1 MLMRRIIKGDLRRK
15 SRLHDF
21 AGNRVTLA
29 ELPWLPR
36 SAWSTLMK
44 KFGHWERLPWL
55 SFRVIRRLEQILTLD
70 SKVLEFGSGNSSLWL
85 AERCG
90 LLVTIDNDPEWYR
103 WLAPK
108 LRVENV
114 EARLRAERDD
124 YLNISDYPDG
134 FFDLVIVDGRW
145 RDLSVER
152 ALRKVRPGGYI
163 YFDNADVQDDEHQ
176 RARGLLLAA
185 CPEAEVLIG
194 FTTFQ
199 VMVSQGLLARIG

>member
-1 MLMRRIIKGDLRRK
+1 MLKRIIKGDLRRK

-21 AGNRVTLA
+21 AGNRVALT
-29 ELPWLPR
+29 EVPWLLR

-55 SFRVIRRLEQILTLD
+55 SFRVIRRLEQIVTPD

-90 LLVTIDNDPEWYR
+90 LLVTVDNDPEWYG
-103 WLAPK
+103 WLAPRLK
-108 LRVENV
+108 GANV
-114 EARLRAERDD
+114 SARLRVGRDE
-124 YLNISDYPDG
+124 YLNVDDYPDG

-152 ALRKVRPGGYI
+152 ALRKVRPGGYV
-163 YFDNADVQDDEHQ
+163 YVDNVDVQDEEHR
-176 RARGLLLAA
+176 RAKRLLLAA
-185 CPEAEVLIG
+185 CPGAEVLIG

-199 VMVSQGLLARIG
+199 VAVTQGLLARTG